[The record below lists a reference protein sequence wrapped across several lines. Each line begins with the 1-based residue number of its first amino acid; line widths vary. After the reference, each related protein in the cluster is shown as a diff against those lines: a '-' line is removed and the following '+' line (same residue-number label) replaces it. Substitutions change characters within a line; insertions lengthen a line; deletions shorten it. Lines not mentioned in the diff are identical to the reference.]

1 MTFKASLRKWGEALG
16 VKKLIKMD
24 IYNQI
29 RYKVQSVDIR
39 SGAERDASPYLED
52 YDLADYIARKLSSY
66 TETKAYY
73 VKVCKPLLSLADFNL
88 N

>member
-1 MTFKASLRKWGEALG
+1 
-16 VKKLIKMD
+16 MD

-29 RYKVQSVDIR
+29 RYKVQSVDIK
-39 SGAERDASPYLED
+39 SGTERGASPYLKE

-66 TETKAYY
+66 TDTKAYY
-73 VKVCKPLLSLADFNL
+73 VKACKPLLSLADFNL